1 MGKVATEATLQS
13 AVDILKIIAKNNL
26 GTFQNYKD
34 IRNVVRA
41 GMAREY
47 FNVGDQIVTPYA
59 IENGSTY
66 NAPWDVKH
74 IADDGVYLGMH
85 YALPDDMQFDA
96 PEALYYA
103 SEELPAGTYNIS
115 IAVGYGNGWVPG
127 KSIQFTLA
135 NPVPVGG
142 QIYIECSTNN
152 ANDPTAGRTLT
163 VYQSKGSTTVVETTT
178 TSNGTEGINL
188 GSTSTNAQKTNGNIN
203 AISRAVYG
211 SGHYSES
218 AIRQWLNSEMPA
230 NQWWKP
236 QNNWDRPPRTA
247 DLNRAGFLTRLPSD
261 FVSILDYNDITVA
274 LNTQE
279 GFSSDREV
287 VRDRIFLPSL
297 ENMNV
302 APQLAGA
309 EGPVWDYYK
318 ILAQEAGISGGQFKQ
333 YTNYDVLKHFNLAT
347 VGANLSSVYV
357 WLLSCYRSNA
367 YGAWYVTYNGAV
379 DGNGA
384 CNAVRSCPACKI
396 KVIE

>member
-1 MGKVATEATLQS
+1 MGKVATEAKLQE
-13 AVDILKIIAKNNL
+13 AVDDLKIIAKNNL
-26 GTFQNYKD
+26 GAFQDYAG
-34 IRNVVRA
+34 IRKVIRA
-41 GMAREY
+41 GMAPTY
-47 FNVGDQIVTPYA
+47 FDIGDQIITPYH
-59 IENGSTY
+59 IENGATY
-66 NAPWDVKH
+66 DAPWDVKH
-74 IADDGVYLGMH
+74 IANDGVYLGMH

-96 PEALYYA
+96 PEAIYYA

-115 IAVGYGNGWVPG
+115 IAVGYGNGWVSG

-178 TSNGTEGINL
+178 TSNGTEGTNL

-211 SGHYSES
+211 SGRYSES

-287 VRDRIFLPSL
+287 VHDRIFLPSL

-318 ILAQEAGISGGQFKQ
+318 ILAQEAGVPGGQFKQ

-347 VGANLSSVYV
+347 VGANLSSVHV
-357 WLLSCYRSNA
+357 WLLSCNRYNADSAWCVYNTGNVYYGNA
-367 YGAWYVTYNGAV
+367 YFAP
-379 DGNGA
+379 
-384 CNAVRSCPACKI
+384 RICPACKI

>member
-1 MGKVATEATLQS
+1 MGKVATEDTLRE
-13 AVDILKIIAKNNL
+13 AVDVLKIISKNNL

-47 FNVGDQIVTPYA
+47 FSVGDQVVTPYA
-59 IENGSTY
+59 IEKGSTY

-96 PEALYYA
+96 PEAIYYA
-103 SEELPAGTYNIS
+103 SQELPAGTYNITIGVNYS
-115 IAVGYGNGWVPG
+115 NGWVAG

-178 TSNGTEGINL
+178 TSLGTEGTNL

-211 SGHYSES
+211 SGRYSES
-218 AIRQWLNSEMPA
+218 AIRQWLNSELTA
-230 NQWWKP
+230 NMWWKP

-247 DLNRAGFLTRLPSD
+247 DLNRAGFLSRLPAE
-261 FVSILDYNDITVA
+261 FVNILDYNDITVA

-279 GFSSDREV
+279 GFSTDREV

-297 ENMNV
+297 ENMNIN
-302 APQLAGA
+302 PQLSGA

-318 ILAQEAGISGGQFKQ
+318 ILAEQAGLTGMFQQGKTYEI
-333 YTNYDVLKHFNLAT
+333 LKHY
-347 VGANLSSVYV
+347 NLSSVGSNLSSFVV
-357 WLLSCYRSNA
+357 WLLSCNRGNASNA
-367 YGAWYVTYNGAV
+367 WLINYNGSVYTTYAY
-379 DGNGA
+379 
-384 CNAVRSCPACKI
+384 NAIRSCPACKI
-396 KVIE
+396 RTIE

>member
-26 GTFQNYKD
+26 GAFQNYKD

-47 FNVGDQIVTPYA
+47 FNVGDQIVTPYV

-85 YALPDDMQFDA
+85 YALPDDMQFDS

-115 IAVGYGNGWVPG
+115 IAVGYGSGWVSG

-178 TSNGTEGINL
+178 TSNGTEGTNL
-188 GSTSTNAQKTNGNIN
+188 GSTSTNAHKTNGNIN

-211 SGHYSES
+211 SGRYSES

-318 ILAQEAGISGGQFKQ
+318 ILAQEAGIPGGQFKQ

-347 VGANLSSVYV
+347 VGANLSSFSV
-357 WLLSCYRSNA
+357 WLLSCYRGGASNA
-367 YGAWYVTYNGAV
+367 WFIYYSGSVSSLTAS
-379 DGNGA
+379 
-384 CNAVRSCPACKI
+384 NAVRSCPACKI

>member
-1 MGKVATEATLQS
+1 MGKVATEAKLQE
-13 AVDILKIIAKNNL
+13 AVDVLKIIAKNNL
-26 GTFQNYKD
+26 GAFQDYAG
-34 IRNVVRA
+34 IRKVIRA
-41 GMAREY
+41 GMAPIY
-47 FNVGDQIVTPYA
+47 FDIGDQIITPYH
-59 IENGSTY
+59 IENGATY
-66 NAPWDVKH
+66 DAPWDVKH
-74 IADDGVYLGMH
+74 IANDGVYLGMH

-96 PEALYYA
+96 PEAIYYA
-103 SEELPAGTYNIS
+103 SEGLSAGTYHIS
-115 IAVGYGNGWVPG
+115 ISTGYGNGWVSG
-127 KSIQFTLA
+127 KSIQFTLSKS
-135 NPVPVGG
+135 VPAGG
-142 QIYIECSTNN
+142 QIYIECSTDN

-178 TSNGTEGINL
+178 TSNGTEGTNL

-211 SGHYSES
+211 SGRYSES

-297 ENMNV
+297 ENMNI

-318 ILAQEAGISGGQFKQ
+318 ILAQEAGISGQFQ
-333 YTNYDVLKHFNLAT
+333 QWQAYEILKHFNLAT
-347 VGANLSSVYV
+347 VGANLSSVYM
-357 WLLSCYRSNA
+357 WLLSCGRSGASNA
-367 YGAWYVTYNGAV
+367 WLIGTDGSV
-379 DGNGA
+379 DGTSGA
-384 CNAVRSCPACKI
+384 YHAYRSCPACKI